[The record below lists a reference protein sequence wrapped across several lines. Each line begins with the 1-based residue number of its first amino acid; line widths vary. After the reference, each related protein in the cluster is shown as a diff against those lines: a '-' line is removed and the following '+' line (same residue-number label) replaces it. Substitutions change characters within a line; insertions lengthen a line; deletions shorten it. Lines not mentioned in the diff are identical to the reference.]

1 LGDSTSNNTMTI
13 QDIKSKLNNEE
24 QIAFE
29 SILTKREFKTG
40 DILIRENTIADK
52 IFFIEHGACRSYFIK
67 DSDEITDFFFFDG
80 DFATDFA
87 SFCSGKPSLLNL
99 SCIEDTVVLEMK
111 KNDLEKLYRQS
122 ITFSEIGRLTAE
134 FSFLVVEERMRQ
146 LHSESLEVKYNWML
160 KNFPLVFQRVPQ
172 YYIASFL
179 GVKPQSL
186 SRIRAKI
193 SGKTY

>member
-1 LGDSTSNNTMTI
+1 MTI
-13 QDIKSKLNNEE
+13 QDIKSRLNNEE
-24 QIAFE
+24 LVAFE
-29 SILTKREFKTG
+29 AILTKREFKTG

-52 IFFIEHGACRSYFIK
+52 IFFIEHGASRSYFIK
-67 DSDEITDFFFFDG
+67 DGEEITDFFFFDG

-87 SFCSGKPSLLNL
+87 SFCSGKPSVLNL
-99 SCIEDTVVLEMK
+99 SCMEDSTLLEMK
-111 KNDLEKLYRQS
+111 KTDLEKLYKQS
-122 ITFSEIGRLTAE
+122 IAFSEIGRLTAE
-134 FSFLVVEERMRQ
+134 YSFLMVEERMRM
-146 LHSESLEVKYNWML
+146 LHTESLETKYNWML

>member
-1 LGDSTSNNTMTI
+1 MTI
-13 QDIKSKLNNEE
+13 QEIKSKLNYEE
-24 QIAFE
+24 QVAFDSIIA
-29 SILTKREFKTG
+29 KREIKKG
-40 DILIRENTIADK
+40 DFLIKENTIADK
-52 IFFIEHGACRSYFIK
+52 IFFIERGACRSYFIK
-67 DSDEITDFFFFDG
+67 DGEDITDFFFFDG
-80 DFATDFA
+80 DFASDFA
-87 SFCSGKPSLLNL
+87 SFYSGNPSLLNL

-111 KNDLEKLYRQS
+111 KNDLEKLYSQS

-134 FSFLVVEERMRQ
+134 FSFILVEERMRL
-146 LHSESLEVKYNWML
+146 LHTESLEVRYNWMI

-186 SRIRAKI
+186 SRIRAKL